1 MGYSA
6 GNEGLTVRFHAG
18 RRGARRCSHGPVSAT
33 RRALPPV
40 TCAALALDFAE
51 MSTPDDTAGW
61 AAELPMPFEV
71 LAPRVQT
78 LPLVV
83 ASPHSGSIYPADFL
97 ASSRLDA
104 MALRRSEDCFVD
116 EIYARVPDLG
126 APLIRALFP
135 RAFLDVNREP
145 FELDPRMFEDALPG
159 WVVSRS
165 PRITAGLGTIARV
178 VATGCEIY
186 RGKLRF
192 EEALRRVGR
201 LYRPYHEALAD
212 LVRQTRAR
220 FGYCILLDAHSMPSM
235 VGRAGDDLGGSGV
248 DFVIGDCH
256 GASCAPELPDLVDEV
271 LSGLGYGVVRN
282 DPYPG
287 GFTTRHYGRPA
298 TGVHAIQI
306 EVNRALYM
314 DEQTYARRP
323 GFVRLAQDLTALVEA
338 VGRRPP
344 IRP

>member
-1 MGYSA
+1 MDK
-6 GNEGLTVRFHAG
+6 R
-18 RRGARRCSHGPVSAT
+18 
-33 RRALPPV
+33 
-40 TCAALALDFAE
+40 
-51 MSTPDDTAGW
+51 DDTAEW
-61 AAELPMPFEV
+61 LAELQTPFEV
-71 LAPRVQT
+71 LMPRRQT

-83 ASPHSGSIYPADFL
+83 ASPHSGSIYPSAFV
-97 ASSRLDA
+97 ATSRLDP
-104 MALRRSEDCFVD
+104 MTLRRSEDCFVD
-116 EIYARVPDLG
+116 ELYGKVPDLG

-165 PRITAGLGTIARV
+165 PRISAGLGTIARV
-178 VATGCEIY
+178 VASGCEIY

-212 LVRQTRAR
+212 LVRQTRER
-220 FGYCILLDAHSMPSM
+220 FGFCILIDAHSMPSM
-235 VGRAGDDLGGSGV
+235 GGRAGDDLGGSGV

-256 GASCAPELPDLVDEV
+256 GASCGPELAESVEDL
-271 LSGLGYGVVRN
+271 LSAMGYSVVRN

-287 GFTTRHYGRPA
+287 GFTTRHYGRPT
-298 TGVHAIQI
+298 TGVHAVQI

-314 DEQTYARRP
+314 DEQTYVRGP
-323 GFVRLAQDLTALVEA
+323 GLDRLARDLTSLVDRI
-338 VGRRPP
+338 GGTSP